1 MQTLISFIVVLGIIV
16 FVHELGHFLAAKLT
30 GMRVEIFSLGFGRKL
45 IGKKIGDTEYRI
57 AWLPLGGFVKISGMV
72 DESLD
77 PEGGIKGEAYEFESK
92 NSLQKAFVISAG
104 VLLNFLLAILIYA
117 FLAWSN
123 GVGETQ
129 STFISSVSADL
140 PAAQAGIVKGD
151 KILALDG
158 RYVPDWQ
165 ALSRFIHDRPNTEI
179 EVMVKRGVKVFT
191 AKIKTSSTKTLA
203 DDQIKEVGVI
213 GIAPVVVQRE
223 INFIQAVGYGCQSTW
238 GWTKLAVLSIKM
250 LVTGEASV
258 KELGGPVLIA
268 QMSGESAKAGFSAF
282 FAFIAFISINI
293 GFLNI
298 LPIPVLDGGH
308 LVYILIEAVIRRR
321 ININLKLKIQQI
333 GMFFLFALMLIALF
347 NDFGRLFT
355 PADNTVPQKSLEKK
369 VK

>member
-1 MQTLISFIVVLGIIV
+1 MQTLISFIAVLGIIV

-57 AWLPLGGFVKISGMV
+57 AWIPLGGFVKISGMV

-92 NSLQKAFVISAG
+92 NSCQKAFVISAG
-104 VLLNFLLAILIYA
+104 VLLNFILAIIIYT
-117 FLAWSN
+117 FLAWHN

-129 STFISSVSADL
+129 STSISVVSADL
-140 PAAQAGIVKGD
+140 PAAKAGILKDD
-151 KILALDG
+151 KIIALDG
-158 RYVPDWQ
+158 QFVSDWQ

-179 EVMVKRGVKVFT
+179 KVMVKRENRVFIT
-191 AKIKTSSTKTLA
+191 SVKTSSTTTLA
-203 DDQIKEVGVI
+203 DDQIKEVGII
-213 GIAPVVVQRE
+213 GVAPVVVQRE
-223 INFIQAVGYGCQSTW
+223 INFIEAFGYGCQSTW
-238 GWTKLAVLSIKM
+238 GWTKMAVLSIKM
-250 LVTGEASV
+250 LITGQASV

-268 QMSGESAKAGFSAF
+268 QMSGESAKAGISTFL
-282 FAFIAFISINI
+282 AFIAFISINI

-308 LVYILIEAVIRRR
+308 LVYILIEGVIRRK

-347 NDFGRLFT
+347 NDFGRLLS
-355 PADNTVPQKSLEKK
+355 PNDKPELQNKIEKK
-369 VK
+369 AK